1 MKRRR
6 CVALVTSAAAGPV
19 AAMRPRTLA
28 VMLFSA
34 VSSTVF
40 AQQEAR
46 YSSYT
51 PEGSP
56 ADREKPVQV
65 LSSIG
70 LIRCEALYNS
80 GSFTLNRFEDDAM
93 RKEKSS
99 GRHALDEY
107 DIKWIT
113 SAENRKAAC
122 MQLLRETGKLRW
134 RDRLLLWWHGD

>member
-1 MKRRR
+1 MRTI
-6 CVALVTSAAAGPV
+6 AVT
-19 AAMRPRTLA
+19 
-28 VMLFSA
+28 LFCA

-46 YSSYT
+46 YSSYR

-70 LIRCEALYNS
+70 LTRCEALYNI
-80 GSFTLNRFEDDAM
+80 GSFTLNQFEDDAM
-93 RKEKSS
+93 RKETSL
-99 GRHALDEY
+99 GRQALDEY
-107 DIKWIT
+107 DLKWIT

-134 RDRLLLWWHGD
+134 RDRLLLWWQGD